1 MERGIQVV
9 LKNRLLVKDLKY
21 LETKVLE
28 VENGTKKVKLKF
40 KITELPNDTK
50 TLFFLAGKL
59 FSSAEY
65 FTTFA
70 NVNQSNAN
78 NYKKVTSD

>member
-9 LKNRLLVKDLKY
+9 LKNRLQVKDLKY

-59 FSSAEY
+59 FNSAEY

>member
-1 MERGIQVV
+1 MV

-28 VENGTKKVKLKF
+28 VENETKKVKLEF

-50 TLFFLAGKL
+50 TLFFLSGKL
-59 FSSAEY
+59 FSLAEY

-78 NYKKVTSD
+78 NYKKVTFD